1 MALEK
6 LLLLCAASLAFFDS
20 EGVAKAE
27 TNPTLTLNSAR
38 NCLANMNA
46 ARKKAGLVALTE
58 VTEKIK
64 KEDDFQANSFEKA
77 LCDALLKGEKFMLGE
92 DKLSAGTYAFYE
104 LTESADKDEND
115 KIPDSVCSAAVKK
128 WQGGFSLFGQNSPV
142 KENFTTTDAFS
153 FLTLYNPSSV
163 PEGEC
168 KVAICDGTQG
178 GSMGADS
185 EGFLQLGFRRSAI
198 CSRLRC
204 RIGRHVIVLTLLFLC
219 DAAELSRRLKY
230 FLELSYTARPRAPAG
245 LFRALDALE
254 PTGEPAN
261 FCQGIHRI
269 TECLFKPITDKA
281 TTLSLSHCRWII
293 ELAAAAPLVYINFHW
308 RSMTQHMQNM
318 LLEPLIVNM
327 RLCST
332 CSAFVMPPHCHLSSL
347 RVLMRLSAEEEEGQ
361 STEAPFLI
369 ESPI

>member
-1 MALEK
+1 MLILRVVFAYSVFNMALEK

-168 KVAICDGTQG
+168 KVAICDGTQVTQKLTTRK
-178 GSMGADS
+178 SSALVCLTSPSALTKQPIFSEAQWEQIAKVFSSSASGAVP
-185 EGFLQLGFRRSAI
+185 SA
-198 CSRLRC
+198 LAFAA
-204 RIGRHVIVLTLLFLC
+204 VLAGMSLF
-219 DAAELSRRLKY
+219 
-230 FLELSYTARPRAPAG
+230 
-245 LFRALDALE
+245 
-254 PTGEPAN
+254 
-261 FCQGIHRI
+261 
-269 TECLFKPITDKA
+269 
-281 TTLSLSHCRWII
+281 
-293 ELAAAAPLVYINFHW
+293 
-308 RSMTQHMQNM
+308 
-318 LLEPLIVNM
+318 
-327 RLCST
+327 
-332 CSAFVMPPHCHLSSL
+332 
-347 RVLMRLSAEEEEGQ
+347 
-361 STEAPFLI
+361 
-369 ESPI
+369 